1 VTVSPEELQWLDAT
15 AQAEL
20 VAKGDVSPLELVEAA
35 IERIDRLNPQLNA
48 VIHRFDDEAR
58 ATEPADGPF
67 RGVPFLLK
75 DGVAHSAGHPF
86 HNGMRAL
93 KAAQHTEA
101 IDSELVRR
109 IRAAGFVL
117 VGKTNLPELA
127 TTVTTEPV
135 AYGPTRN
142 PWDTSRSTGGSSGGA
157 AAAVASGMV
166 PVAHG
171 NDMGGSIRFPASW
184 CGLVGLKPTRARTS
198 LAPNLG
204 EFWGPLTHEHVLTR
218 SVRDTAASL
227 DALAGPAPG
236 DPYTAPLPVRPWRD
250 EVGAEPGRLRIRFR
264 PDAGH
269 PDVVT
274 ALEATAALL
283 DELGHD
289 VAPTAFGAID
299 DPRLGE
305 GLAII
310 LTSAIARELDRWGSR
325 LGHTLT
331 EDDVEPGNW
340 LLATMGRATTAARYL
355 EGVELLQTASRRIA
369 EAWHGDEAIDVL
381 MTATVPEPAIPLG
394 TIGPDADVLTTMGR
408 VTELVRF
415 TMPFNATGQPAMSLP
430 LHTTADGLPIG
441 VQLVADSGREDV
453 LIRLASQL
461 EGAAPWAH
469 RRPLV
474 NQVTRL

>member
-20 VAKGDVSPLELVEAA
+20 VARGEVSPLELVDAA
-35 IERIDRLNPQLNA
+35 IERIERLNPQLNA
-48 VIHRFDDEAR
+48 VIHRFDEEAR

-127 TTVTTEPV
+127 TTVTTEPL

-166 PVAHG
+166 PIAHG
-171 NDMGGSIRFPASW
+171 NDMGGSIRFPAAW

-218 SVRDTAASL
+218 SVRDTAATL
-227 DALAGPAPG
+227 DALAGPAAG
-236 DPYTAPLPVRPWRD
+236 DPYTAPRPARPWRD

-269 PDVVT
+269 PDVVA

-305 GLAII
+305 GFAVII
-310 LTSAIARELDRWGSR
+310 TSAIARELDRWGTR
-325 LGHTLT
+325 LGRTLT
-331 EDDVEPGNW
+331 EDDIEPGNW
-340 LLATMGRATTAARYL
+340 LLATMGWTTTAARYL

-394 TIGPDADVLTTMGR
+394 TIGPDVDALTAMGR

-415 TMPFNATGQPAMSLP
+415 TVPFNATGQPAMSLP

-469 RRPLV
+469 RHPLV
-474 NQVTRL
+474 DQ